1 MNCTGTINIKQ
12 NDYVNEKDFLSCEV
26 FIGNEFYSCH
36 MLAYIVK

>member
-26 FIGNEFYSCH
+26 FIGNEIYSCH